1 MGVGKIQGRTII
13 CADLKGIVNLR
24 MNTKKTQEKIKRIRR
39 HRDDIEKGVNT
50 LKYCGVLKLKEDP
63 LVIQKKLRDEWR

>member
-1 MGVGKIQGRTII
+1 
-13 CADLKGIVNLR
+13 

-39 HRDDIEKGVNT
+39 HRNDIEKGVNT

>member
-1 MGVGKIQGRTII
+1 LQR
-13 CADLKGIVNLR
+13 LKGNVNLS
-24 MNTKKTQEKIKRIRR
+24 MSTKKPQQKIKRIRR
-39 HRDDIEKGVNT
+39 HRNDIERGVDT